1 MSDRIGYRIGE
12 PEEKNARKLIEF
24 EVEEL
29 GNEHLIQDLSNT
41 LGTKATLQA
50 VFNALHYRYGP
61 DAVAMWLCASP
72 EWAVKRYGPGEAYS
86 VEVPSGAI
94 VGSDLGPDGKL
105 WIWRARS
112 NPIRFIEVRFL
123 KASDAI
129 RGTDSKTYGPYKK
142 GDVAALPRENA
153 SMLMRLG
160 VAERKFKLPGKPPFK
175 KVMKGEVLTGY
186 QEAAKVRPLVET
198 DEKKQDVEAMKKRLL
213 ERIKAAKEEVA
224 EEK

>member
-1 MSDRIGYRIGE
+1 MSARIGYRVGD
-12 PEEKNARKLIEF
+12 PEEKNAKKLIEF

-29 GNEHLIQDLSNT
+29 GNEHLIQDLST
-41 LGTKATLQA
+41 VLGTKATLQA
-50 VFNALHYRYGP
+50 VFNALHYRYGL
-61 DAVAMWLCASP
+61 DAVAMWLCDSP

-86 VEVPSGAI
+86 VEIPVGAI

-105 WIWRARS
+105 WIWRAIS

-123 KASDAI
+123 KGSGAI

-153 SMLMRLG
+153 SMLMKLG

-186 QEAAKVRPLVET
+186 QEAAKVKPLVET
-198 DEKKQDVEAMKKRLL
+198 DNNKLDVEEMKKRLL
-213 ERIKAAKEEVA
+213 ERIKAAKEGVA